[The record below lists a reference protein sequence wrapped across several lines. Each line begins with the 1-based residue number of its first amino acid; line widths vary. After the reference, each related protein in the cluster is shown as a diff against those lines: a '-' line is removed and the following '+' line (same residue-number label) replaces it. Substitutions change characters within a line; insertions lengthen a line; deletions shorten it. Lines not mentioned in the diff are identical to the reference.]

1 VNGAR
6 DITRLMAQTAIQVI
20 ACTPLCI
27 HFMISIDFLLHDAL
41 LALCLLNGSLHD
53 ARLDGKKE

>member
-1 VNGAR
+1 
-6 DITRLMAQTAIQVI
+6 MAQTAIQVI